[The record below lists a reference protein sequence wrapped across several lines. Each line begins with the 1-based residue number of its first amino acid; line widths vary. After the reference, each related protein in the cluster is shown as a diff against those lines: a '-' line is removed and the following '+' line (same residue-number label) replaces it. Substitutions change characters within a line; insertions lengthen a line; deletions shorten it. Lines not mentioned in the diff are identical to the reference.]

1 MVSYGGP
8 MDDEKG
14 PDAARQATPPKRR
27 KLSSPK
33 ALALAWLALGL
44 GWLAIWLFPVG
55 DGDPFQLVMS
65 VVSLALAMGWFVLWR
80 RARRHSAVGGSDPDE
95 AAHNP

>member
-1 MVSYGGP
+1 

-14 PDAARQATPPKRR
+14 PDAGRRATPTKRR
-27 KLSSPK
+27 WLSSPK
-33 ALALAWLALGL
+33 ALAFAWLALGL

-80 RARRHSAVGGSDPDE
+80 RARRRGALGAGDPG
-95 AAHNP
+95 APARNP